1 MAKKNTDTGTVTE
14 TVIEAKEND
23 DVQLSEQ
30 ETAALTV
37 PNESKPDP
45 YDPKLV
51 KEAMKHKG
59 NIKTEFRKI
68 DKSVFKIAFE
78 VHWLYDN
85 QAYIPFGYNNIYD
98 FAKFEFGIAR
108 GTTSDYINMI
118 DRFGERD
125 KLDNFTGNI
134 MEKYKAYSSSKLIAM
149 HDFLDSE
156 IDSLLKPEMSVR
168 EIKGIVNKVLG
179 KSADGLPDNES
190 DPNDKGKED
199 ASSKKDDT
207 VQGQPDT
214 GGKHELPPIGSSSIE
229 NDNIPASDPDDKT
242 NSENVK
248 VKSWSLGS
256 QFSKGNYYS
265 DKNAILSEI
274 EKGFEK
280 YPDRVAQVFFT
291 EM

>member
-1 MAKKNTDTGTVTE
+1 MAKKNTDTGTVAE
-14 TVIEAKEND
+14 VKEND
-23 DVQLSEQ
+23 NIQPSEQ

-37 PNESKPDP
+37 PNESKPDL
-45 YDPKLV
+45 YDPKFV
-51 KEAMKHKG
+51 KEAMKHKN
-59 NIKTEFRKI
+59 NIKTELGKI

-85 QAYIPFGYNNIYD
+85 QACIPFGYDNIYD
-98 FAKFEFGIAR
+98 LAKSEFGIAR
-108 GTTSDYINMI
+108 GTTSNYINMI

-125 KLDNFTGNI
+125 ELENFTGNI

-149 HDFLDSE
+149 HDFLDGE

-190 DPNDKGKED
+190 DPDDKGKED
-199 ASSKKDDT
+199 ASSKKDDA
-207 VQGQPDT
+207 VQGQQDT
-214 GGKHELPPIGSSSIE
+214 GGKTE
-229 NDNIPASDPDDKT
+229 NENIPASDPDNKT
-242 NSENVK
+242 DPENVK

>member
-1 MAKKNTDTGTVTE
+1 MAKKNIDTVTVTE

-23 DVQLSEQ
+23 NLQPSGQ

-45 YDPKLV
+45 YDSKLV
-51 KEAMKHKG
+51 KEALKHKN
-59 NIKTEFRKI
+59 NIKTEFGKI

-85 QAYIPFGYNNIYD
+85 QAYISLGYDNIYD
-98 FAKFEFGIAR
+98 LAKSEFGIAR

-125 KLDNFTGNI
+125 DLDNFTGNI

-149 HDFLDSE
+149 HDLLDGE
-156 IDSLLKPEMSVR
+156 IDNSILRPEMSVR
-168 EIKGIVNKVLG
+168 EIKGIVNKVFG
-179 KSADGLPDNES
+179 KSANGSPDNEA
-190 DPNDKGKED
+190 DPDDKGKED
-199 ASSKKDDT
+199 VSSKKDDA
-207 VQGQPDT
+207 VQGHPDT
-214 GGKHELPPIGSSSIE
+214 GGRTE
-229 NDNIPASDPDDKT
+229 NDNIPASDPNDKT
-242 NSENVK
+242 VSENAK

-280 YPDRVAQVFFT
+280 YPDRVAQIFFT